1 MRFRSRQMRW
11 GQGLRLWWCC
21 WSKSDQNERSWSLNW
36 DVEDER
42 MGQALQWFHYGGVII
57 FRITRESH
65 LHLIILTKDDG
76 SQFVFNLI
84 FTRTLT
90 VQESFIR
97 RDATDWRRWMS
108 FGRTRV
114 SDSGCIPAQNVINCL
129 PLLTGTAR
137 CGPVPRLPRIRA
149 RKLLIR
155 SQLGARSTDFVVA
168 WTIFKELRSVLAEW
182 LNWTALTHCR
192 QWTEL
197 AQQRTWSIRW
207 WTGTASRNPATRK
220 RRERARQRLNW
231 YGEIEG
237 RWIALCRMA
246 WGEPGGSLF
255 KSCPLEPL

>member
-65 LHLIILTKDDG
+65 LHLIILAKDDG

-114 SDSGCIPAQNVINCL
+114 SDSGCIPAQT
-129 PLLTGTAR
+129 LLTAYL
-137 CGPVPRLPRIRA
+137 CLQA
-149 RKLLIR
+149 LH
-155 SQLGARSTDFVVA
+155 AVVL
-168 WTIFKELRSVLAEW
+168 FLAF
-182 LNWTALTHCR
+182 
-192 QWTEL
+192 
-197 AQQRTWSIRW
+197 
-207 WTGTASRNPATRK
+207 
-220 RRERARQRLNW
+220 
-231 YGEIEG
+231 
-237 RWIALCRMA
+237 
-246 WGEPGGSLF
+246 PGF
-255 KSCPLEPL
+255 EHENY